1 MPKAQTRLINM
12 KASTPVTRLS
22 IWRNEQLFDIDFVSY
37 RLYNHH
43 FPRHFH
49 DHYVI
54 EMVTNGADGFYCN
67 GTNYIAET
75 NELVCIN
82 PGEVHTGNT
91 IGNGG
96 LSYYSLCPRRE
107 KLSEIAELLNI
118 PLQRDFNFEQTVS
131 DRPLFIAK
139 MKALFQ
145 SFQQPNSNLEQ
156 EELFI
161 DCMKELLQPSST
173 ITEIRSSPNDARVKQ
188 VKEYIRAN
196 FKNDISLQQLSALVS
211 LNPYHLIR
219 LFKRNTGLS
228 PYDYLLV
235 TRTEY
240 GRQLL
245 RKGYA
250 VKDAAFASGFYD
262 TSHFN
267 RSFRKYAGA
276 SPKFFLSS
284 KGQDRT
290 SFINKDEL
298 DL

>member
-1 MPKAQTRLINM
+1 M
-12 KASTPVTRLS
+12 KASTPLSRVS
-22 IWRNEQLFDIDFVSY
+22 IWRNEQLFDIDFIGY
-37 RLYNHH
+37 RLHNHH
-43 FPRHFH
+43 FSRHFH

-54 EMVTNGADGFYCN
+54 EMVTSGTDSFYCN

-91 IGNGG
+91 IGNTG
-96 LSYYSLCPRRE
+96 LSYYSLCPRKE
-107 KLSEIAELLNI
+107 KLSEIANLLDI
-118 PLQRDFNFEQTVS
+118 SLPRDFHFEQTVT
-131 DRPLFIAK
+131 DRPLFATR
-139 MKALFQ
+139 MKALFN
-145 SFQQPNSNLEQ
+145 SFHQPGNNLEQ

-161 DCMKELLQPSST
+161 DCMKELLQPRAT
-173 ITEIRSSPNDARVKQ
+173 ATEIISSPGEPRVKQ
-188 VKEYIRAN
+188 VKEYIHAH
-196 FKNDISLQQLSALVS
+196 FKKDISLQQLSSLVS

-240 GRQLL
+240 GKQLL

-250 VKDAAFASGFYD
+250 VKDAAIGSGFYD

-267 RSFRKYAGA
+267 RSFRKYAGV

-284 KGQDRT
+284 KGQYCT
-290 SFINKDEL
+290 NFITRDEL

>member
-1 MPKAQTRLINM
+1 M
-12 KASTPVTRLS
+12 KSSTPLSRLS
-22 IWRNEQLFDIDFVSY
+22 IWRNEQLFDIDFISY
-37 RLYNHH
+37 RLHNHH

-54 EMVTNGADGFYCN
+54 EMVTGGTDGFYCN

-91 IGNGG
+91 IGNTA
-96 LSYYSLCPRRE
+96 LSYYSLCPRKE
-107 KLSEIAELLNI
+107 KLSEIANLLHI
-118 PLQRDFNFEQTVS
+118 SLPPGFRFENTVS
-131 DRPLFIAK
+131 DRPLFAAG
-139 MKALFQ
+139 MKALFN
-145 SFQQPNSNLEQ
+145 SFHRPGNNLEQ
-156 EELFI
+156 EELFV
-161 DCMKELLQPSST
+161 DCMKELLQPAVT
-173 ITEIRSSPNDARVKQ
+173 TTEIRSSAKDPRVRQ
-188 VKEYIRAN
+188 VKEYIHAH
-196 FKNDISLQQLSALVS
+196 FKNDISLQQLSSLVS

-235 TRTEY
+235 TRAEY
-240 GRQLL
+240 GKQLL

-250 VKDAAFASGFYD
+250 VKDAAIESGFYD

-267 RSFRKYAGA
+267 RSFRKYAGV

-284 KGQDRT
+284 KGQYCT
-290 SFINKDEL
+290 SIINQDEL